1 MVNNQ
6 TQLTII
12 LNYHNVFENERFIT
26 QIFRETLKHHFTV
39 IHQLIKFNIIANAK
53 SIALKSIGAGKSV
66 DAFTILI

>member
-26 QIFRETLKHHFTV
+26 QIFGETLKHHFTV

-53 SIALKSIGAGKSV
+53 SIALKSVGAGKSV

>member
-26 QIFRETLKHHFTV
+26 QIFRETFKHLFTV
-39 IHQLIKFNIIANAK
+39 IHKLIKSNIIANAK
-53 SIALKSIGAGKSV
+53 SIALKSIGAGKV
-66 DAFTILI
+66 WMHLQY